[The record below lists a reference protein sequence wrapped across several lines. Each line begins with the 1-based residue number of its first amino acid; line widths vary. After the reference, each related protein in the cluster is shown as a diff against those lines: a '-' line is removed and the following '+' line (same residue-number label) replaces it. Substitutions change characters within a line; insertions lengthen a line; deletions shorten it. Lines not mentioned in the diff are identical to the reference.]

1 MPVSSKQKCHTVA
14 FAPLKHM
21 LTRSAG
27 GKLMRMTTAPQHAS
41 LRERKKLRTRQA
53 LAETAVSL
61 FIESGFD
68 DTPLDALLEAVEV
81 SRRTFFRNYRSKE
94 DVTLTAVKQLWSTC
108 LEVMEQ
114 SEQGEQREPTEHID
128 QRGPTDHTEHLVDAF
143 QNAMLTTLER
153 MDEDWFPR
161 FAATLQLIDQSPSLH
176 GHSLRHCAEIQAG
189 ITRRL
194 GAPDTLEARLLI
206 EFCVA
211 TWRCALDEWL
221 PQWTPAE
228 LPRCVRRAFDAMR
241 HSLNPAA

>member
-1 MPVSSKQKCHTVA
+1 
-14 FAPLKHM
+14 
-21 LTRSAG
+21 
-27 GKLMRMTTAPQHAS
+27 MTTAPQPAS

-61 FIESGFD
+61 FTESGFD
-68 DTPLDALLEAVEV
+68 NTPLEALLEAVEV

-108 LEVMEQ
+108 LEVMEE
-114 SEQGEQREPTEHID
+114 SEQTGR
-128 QRGPTDHTEHLVDAF
+128 LVDEFRDAL
-143 QNAMLTTLER
+143 LTSLGR

-161 FAATLQLIDQSPSLH
+161 FAATVRLIEQSPSLQ

-189 ITRRL
+189 ITRQL

-221 PQWTPAE
+221 PQCIPAE
-228 LPRCVRRAFDAMR
+228 LPRCVQRAFDAMR
-241 HSLNPAA
+241 HSLNAGA

>member
-1 MPVSSKQKCHTVA
+1 
-14 FAPLKHM
+14 M
-21 LTRSAG
+21 LTESAG
-27 GKLMRMTTAPQHAS
+27 GKLMPMTTAPQPAS

-61 FIESGFD
+61 FTERGFD

-114 SEQGEQREPTEHID
+114 SEQREVTG
-128 QRGPTDHTEHLVDAF
+128 RTGHTGHLVDAF
-143 QNAMLTTLER
+143 QNAILTTLER

-189 ITRRL
+189 ITHRL

-221 PQWTPAE
+221 PQCTPAE

-241 HSLNPAA
+241 HSLNSAA